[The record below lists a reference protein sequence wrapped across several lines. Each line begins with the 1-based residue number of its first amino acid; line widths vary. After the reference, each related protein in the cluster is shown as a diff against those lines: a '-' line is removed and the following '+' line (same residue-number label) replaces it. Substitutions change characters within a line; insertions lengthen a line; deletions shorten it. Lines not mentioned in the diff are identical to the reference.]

1 MQMIE
6 EGNITADEGM
16 DLLAA
21 LEEKPRGKEESPA
34 LKKRSLK
41 VRISSE
47 KGTKANVNIPL
58 SLLRVVS
65 KLWSF
70 GTALIPTETQQELQ
84 QQGIDLA
91 KIDFEEL
98 VYSIEQGL
106 SDGKIVD
113 VETDDDKEG
122 FTKVEAYIE

>member
-91 KIDFEEL
+91 KIDF
-98 VYSIEQGL
+98 
-106 SDGKIVD
+106 
-113 VETDDDKEG
+113 
-122 FTKVEAYIE
+122 